1 MKYEDL
7 FEYIDQIKIL
17 REEKGESYKAIS
29 ENFQCSDTL
38 IRKFCIENQINKKDS
53 IIIGKIFEK
62 SKLQVLE
69 RDFNPPFTSHETA
82 YKCKCIECNQVK
94 TYRKSN
100 IINGPG
106 CHECSGTL
114 GGRGYREWKIGQK
127 FGYIEVL
134 DIGTRNGYIL
144 GKCECGTIREFSLRH
159 LKGQKGQ
166 GHSRTISCG
175 CKQQSSGELKISEI
189 LSNNNINYIAQYKIE
204 DFSKFASFDFAIFD
218 NNNNLI
224 KLIEFD
230 GIQHFEIIEAFG
242 GEEKFKIQQERD
254 KRKNKYC
261 KDNNINLLRIP
272 YWDYEKIDLEY
283 LLS

>member
-1 MKYEDL
+1 M
-7 FEYIDQIKIL
+7 
-17 REEKGESYKAIS
+17 
-29 ENFQCSDTL
+29 
-38 IRKFCIENQINKKDS
+38 ENQINKKDS
-53 IIIGKIFEK
+53 IIIGNIFEK

-69 RDFNPPFTSHETA
+69 RDFNPPFMSHETA
-82 YKCKCIECNQVK
+82 YKCKCIECNQIK

-114 GGRGYREWKIGQK
+114 GGRGYREWKVGQK

-134 DIGTRNGYIL
+134 DVGTRDGYIL
-144 GKCECGTIREFSLRH
+144 GRCECGTIREFSLQH
-159 LKGQKGQ
+159 LKGRK

-175 CKQQSSGELKISEI
+175 CKQKSSGELKIENV
-189 LSNNNINYIAQYKIE
+189 LKENNINFKQQYQIT
-204 DFSKFASFDFAIFD
+204 DFSLYSLFDFAIFD
-218 NNNNLI
+218 DDNNLI

-230 GIQHFEIIEAFG
+230 GEQHFKPIEHFG

-254 KRKNKYC
+254 ERKNKYC
-261 KDNNINLLRIP
+261 EENNLNLLRIP
-272 YWDYEKIDLEY
+272 YWDYDKIDLEY